1 MWLKFIVVL
10 IIIALISPIL
20 VIIPMSFSSS
30 SFFEFPIPGYSF
42 KWYLSFFHNEEWVVG
57 LIRSLS
63 IAFFTAILSTILGVM
78 ASLAV
83 TRLNFYG
90 KKVFMSLM
98 VAPMIIPVIIT
109 GVALYH
115 SFAPLNLTNT
125 FTGLVLAHTVLAIPI
140 VFVTVTASLQGMD
153 RNLEWAAMGLG
164 STPIGTFFKV
174 TLPLIRPGVLS
185 GALFAFIIS
194 FDEVVVTIFLGG
206 SSTKTL
212 PIAMWENL
220 RIQVDPTMA
229 AVSSILILITITL
242 FLGQELVSVRKAR
255 LKRKLNNH

>member
-1 MWLKFIVVL
+1 MWLRILVG
-10 IIIALISPIL
+10 IIIFALISPIL
-20 VIIPMSFSSS
+20 VVIPMSFSSAS
-30 SFFEFPIPGYSF
+30 YFEFPIPGYSL
-42 KWYLSFFHNEEWVVG
+42 KWYLNFFNNEEWVIG
-57 LIRSLS
+57 LIRSLV
-63 IAFFTAILSTILGVM
+63 IAFFTAILSTILGIM

-83 TRLNFYG
+83 SRLNFRG
-90 KKVFMSLM
+90 KKLFMSLM

-115 SFAPLNLTNT
+115 SFAPLKLTNS
-125 FTGLVLAHTVLAIPI
+125 FVGLVLAHTILAIPV
-140 VFVTVTASLQGMD
+140 VFVTVTASLKGMD
-153 RNLEWAAMGLG
+153 RNLELAAMGLG
-164 STPIGTFFKV
+164 STPFGAFFKI

-206 SSTKTL
+206 PNTKTL

-229 AVSSILILITITL
+229 AVSTILIVITIVL
-242 FLGQELVSVRKAR
+242 FATGEFLTARKTRKVSK
-255 LKRKLNNH
+255 NI

>member
-1 MWLKFIVVL
+1 MWLRIFVGFTIV
-10 IIIALISPIL
+10 ALISPIL
-20 VIIPMSFSSS
+20 VVIPMSFSSA
-30 SFFEFPIPGYSF
+30 SFFEYPIPGYSL
-42 KWYLSFFHNEEWVVG
+42 KWYINFFNNQEWVVG
-57 LIRSLS
+57 LLRSLT
-63 IAFFTAILSTILGVM
+63 IAIFTAILSTILGVM

-83 TRLNFYG
+83 TRLNFWG
-90 KKVFMSLM
+90 KKLFMSLM

-115 SFAPLNLTNT
+115 SFAPLNLTNS
-125 FTGLVLAHTVLAIPI
+125 FLGLILAHSVLALPI
-140 VFVTVTASLQGMD
+140 VFVTVTASLKGMD

-164 STPIGTFFKV
+164 STPIGAFFKV

-206 SSTKTL
+206 PNTKTL

-229 AVSSILILITITL
+229 AVSSILIVITIVL
-242 FLGQELVSVRKAR
+242 FLSQELVAVRKAR
-255 LKRKLNNH
+255 LKKKYSDN

>member
-1 MWLKFIVVL
+1 MWLRIIVGI

-20 VIIPMSFSSS
+20 VVIPMSFSSA
-30 SFFEFPIPGYSF
+30 SFFQFPPPGYSL
-42 KWYLSFFHNEEWVVG
+42 KWYLSFFDNKEWVVG
-57 LIRSLS
+57 LLRSLF
-63 IAFFTAILSTILGVM
+63 IAFFTSILSTILGIM

-83 TRLNFYG
+83 TRLNFWG
-90 KKVFMSLM
+90 KKVFMTLM

-115 SFAPLNLTNT
+115 SFAPLNLTNS
-125 FTGLVLAHTVLAIPI
+125 FVGLILAHTVLAIPV
-140 VFVTVTASLQGMD
+140 VFVTVTASLKGMD
-153 RNLEWAAMGLG
+153 RNLEWAALGLG
-164 STPIGTFFKV
+164 STPLGAFFKV

-194 FDEVVVTIFLGG
+194 LDEVVVTMFLAGAK
-206 SSTKTL
+206 TKTL

-229 AVSSILILITITL
+229 AVSTILIAITISL
-242 FLGQELVSVRKAR
+242 FVSQELVSARKAR
-255 LKRKLNNH
+255 LKNKLQ